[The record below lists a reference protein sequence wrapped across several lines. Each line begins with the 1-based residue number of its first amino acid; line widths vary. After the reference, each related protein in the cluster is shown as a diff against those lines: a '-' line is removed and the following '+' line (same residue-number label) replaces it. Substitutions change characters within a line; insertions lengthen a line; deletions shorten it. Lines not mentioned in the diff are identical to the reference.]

1 MADNFKTSGKAYMT
15 ALVGLLFGVVGA
27 HRFYLEM
34 NFTGMLMLLIFL
46 GGVFCL
52 GIGYVQMLSPL
63 LTAVTSIGVEGA
75 QALPTDGLIS
85 HESKGYFIVGSL
97 LCLAALCWLA
107 VDLLTMPML
116 TKKANAK
123 MR

>member
-1 MADNFKTSGKAYMT
+1 MADNIKTSGKAYMM
-15 ALVGLLFGVVGA
+15 ALVGLFFGIVGA

-34 NFTGMLMLLIFL
+34 HFTGMLMLLIFL
-46 GGVFCL
+46 GGVFCF
-52 GIGYVQMLSPL
+52 GIGYFQMLSPL
-63 LTAVTSIGVEGA
+63 LTAVTSGGVAAA

-85 HESKGYFIVGSL
+85 HESKGYFIVGGL
-97 LCLAALCWLA
+97 LCLASLCWLA